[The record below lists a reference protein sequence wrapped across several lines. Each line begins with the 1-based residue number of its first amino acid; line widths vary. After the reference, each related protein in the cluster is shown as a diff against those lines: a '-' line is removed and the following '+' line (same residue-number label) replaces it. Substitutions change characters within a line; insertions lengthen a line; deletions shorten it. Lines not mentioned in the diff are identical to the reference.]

1 MKRQRILI
9 REQSQYLRDV
19 LIVNSI
25 VILSFAIRF
34 DFRISFRQIYM
45 DPASYPFTYLTVFLT
60 PIFIRLFYHH
70 SKNFIVSFASL
81 ARSLSLNFTAI
92 LILIYIVFPN
102 LNIPTFKYRSLIVI
116 TWLACMV
123 ILSVVNI
130 SRSRTHASSY
140 LSYRSGRRRSS
151 SSLFNAFM
159 PDTRDLKAL
168 LIGIFGSIIAFFVI
182 YHLLG
187 YK

>member
-1 MKRQRILI
+1 MKRRKILI
-9 REQSQYLRDV
+9 KEQSQYLRDL

-34 DFRISFRQIYM
+34 DFRISIRQIYTN
-45 DPASYPFTYLTVFLT
+45 PAFYTFTYLTVLLT

-92 LILIYIVFPN
+92 IIIIYIVFPY
-102 LNIPTFKYRSLIVI
+102 LKIPTFKYRSLIVI
-116 TWLACMV
+116 TWLACMF
-123 ILSVVNI
+123 ILSIVNI
-130 SRSRTHASSY
+130 SRSKTHASSDG
-140 LSYRSGRRRSS
+140 SGRRRKSNS
-151 SSLFNAFM
+151 IFSAVLPA
-159 PDTRDLKAL
+159 TRDFKAL
-168 LIGIFGSIIAFFVI
+168 LIGIFGSIIAFFII